1 MARLTPVALLNQ
13 PLAVLK
19 GFLPQTLLWGKQA
32 AGCGCTRDQGCDRS
46 RFVIYRMKVTTLS
59 AHDMGNL

>member
-32 AGCGCTRDQGCDRS
+32 AGCGCT
-46 RFVIYRMKVTTLS
+46 
-59 AHDMGNL
+59 